1 MRLHRNLCE
10 AIVAGLEQI
19 LIQGAHAGYAIDA
32 LLSSN
37 KKWGARDRS
46 FIADHIYTLIR
57 YQRLYGYA
65 AGADLIDT
73 PGTAWQALGA
83 YLISAGHELPD
94 WPEWAGLD
102 ADTVQSRLAA
112 AQTHR
117 ILAESIPDWLEERG
131 EEELGSRWAAEVKAL
146 NTQAPLCI
154 RVNPLRATREA
165 VIDFLT
171 TEQVPFTL
179 SETAADAIIID
190 SRKNLRT
197 SYAYRSGWFEVQDV
211 SSQLVAP
218 AVDVSPGMMV
228 IDACAGAG
236 GKTLHLAALMQNK
249 GRITAIDIYPDKLR
263 ELESRAR
270 RNDAKIIRTLPYTD
284 GLEQTLHGTADRL
297 LLDVPCSGTGVI
309 RRNPDAK
316 WKLSADL
323 LDQYIMAQQ
332 DILRRYSIM
341 LKPGGVMVY
350 ATCSIFPSE
359 NEKQVQAF
367 LADHA
372 SFTML
377 DEKKISPAASG
388 FDGFYICRLQRT
400 K

>member
-10 AIVAGLEQI
+10 AVVAGLEQI
-19 LIQGAHAGYAIDA
+19 LIQGAHAGYAIDT
-32 LLSSN
+32 LLGSN
-37 KKWGARDRS
+37 KKWGARDRN

-65 AGADLIDT
+65 AGGDYIDT
-73 PGTAWQALGA
+73 PAEAWHALGA
-83 YLISAGHELPD
+83 YLIAIGHELPA

-102 ADTVQSRLAA
+102 ADTVHSRLAA
-112 AQTHR
+112 AQQQHT
-117 ILAESIPDWLEERG
+117 LTASLPDWLDHRG
-131 EEELGSRWAAEVKAL
+131 AKELDGRWAAEIAAL
-146 NTQAPLCI
+146 NAQAPLCI

-165 VIDFLT
+165 VADFLRS
-171 TEQVPFTL
+171 EQVPFTL
-179 SETAADAIIID
+179 SLSAPDAIIID
-190 SRKNLRT
+190 SRRNLRT

-218 AVDVSPGMMV
+218 ALDVSAGMTV

-236 GKTLHLAALMQNK
+236 GKTMHLAALMHNK

-270 RNDAKIIRTLPYTD
+270 RNDAKIIRTLLYTD
-284 GLEQTLHGTADRL
+284 SLEHTLRGTADRL
-297 LLDVPCSGTGVI
+297 LLDVPCSGMGVL
-309 RRNPDAK
+309 RRHPDTK
-316 WKLSADL
+316 WKLTSDL
-323 LDQYIMAQQ
+323 LDQYITAQQ

-341 LKPGGVMVY
+341 LKPGGIMVY

-367 LADHA
+367 LADHL
-372 SFTML
+372 SFAMIG
-377 DEKKISPAASG
+377 EQKVSPAETG